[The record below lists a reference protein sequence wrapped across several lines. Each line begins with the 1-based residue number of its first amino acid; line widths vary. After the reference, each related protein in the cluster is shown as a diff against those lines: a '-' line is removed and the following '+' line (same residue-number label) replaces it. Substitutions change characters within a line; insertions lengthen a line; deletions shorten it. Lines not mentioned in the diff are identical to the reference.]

1 MISSIHSDLIW
12 PLVGTTKYTKQKMG
26 IILVENTW
34 ITKINVLLTLMLLCY
49 MSIWCEIDYN
59 HPFTIANDEPY
70 FLDKKEI

>member
-1 MISSIHSDLIW
+1 MYSKTTNQTLLDYA
-12 PLVGTTKYTKQKMG
+12 LVAGITKYTKQKMG

-59 HPFTIANDEPY
+59 HPFTIANDEP
-70 FLDKKEI
+70 FS